1 MTSSLRHPALVLA
14 TLAVMSGSL
23 GTYAQ
28 GPGFGEAPHLGAY
41 MMLTGVWFGLVVAL
55 GVWLWG
61 NRSARAAATALV
73 ATWVGWESA
82 VNLAMQIDQH
92 LHNVII
98 TSGAITLCVSGMCA
112 GALGA
117 FATWAGVALVTPM
130 LRQTWLALD
139 IASAGALLGPLLQLS
154 NHYDNAAFL
163 LLPWQIAVATL
174 LGFGLAP
181 ACQSAID
188 ARQERSISFVRT
200 RDEDSDE
207 RWRLENCAILRRERS
222 NT

>member
-1 MTSSLRHPALVLA
+1 MTSSLRHPALILA

-28 GPGFGEAPHLGAY
+28 GPAFGEAPHLGAY

-82 VNLAMQIDQH
+82 VNLAMQLNH
-92 LHNVII
+92 HWLNTII
-98 TSGAITLCVSGMCA
+98 TSDAIIMCVSGMCA

-117 FATWAGVALVTPM
+117 FATWAGVALVTPT
-130 LRQTWLALD
+130 LRQTWLALG
-139 IASAGALLGPLLQLS
+139 IASAGALLGPLPLRRYLAS
-154 NHYDNAAFL
+154 GWHL
-163 LLPWQIAVATL
+163 LAKV
-174 LGFGLAP
+174 
-181 ACQSAID
+181 QS
-188 ARQERSISFVRT
+188 T
-200 RDEDSDE
+200 RD
-207 RWRLENCAILRRERS
+207 RREVS
-222 NT
+222 HSSAQGMKTPTSGGD